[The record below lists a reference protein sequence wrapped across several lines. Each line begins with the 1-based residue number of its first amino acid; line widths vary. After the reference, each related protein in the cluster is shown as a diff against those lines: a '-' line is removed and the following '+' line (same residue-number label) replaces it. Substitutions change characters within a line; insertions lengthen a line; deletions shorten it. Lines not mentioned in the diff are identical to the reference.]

1 MFVTTE
7 IFEETLPSDVIL
19 SFVLDGHWP
28 VLHRLDSLGER
39 ITDIEK
45 VRIFLVYCSWL
56 EITYVTNLPT
66 FPGYDRLFFR
76 GFIREEQIPERQNL
90 RGYRI

>member
-1 MFVTTE
+1 MLLESDVEAMFVTTE

-28 VLHRLDSLGER
+28 VLHRLDSLGKR

-45 VRIFLVYCSWL
+45 VRIFLVYSSWL
-56 EITYVTNLPT
+56 VN
-66 FPGYDRLFFR
+66 R
-76 GFIREEQIPERQNL
+76 GWQRIR
-90 RGYRI
+90 